1 MNQLKRTAFALLL
14 GAFFLSSCERDNA
27 GNELT
32 TTVSN
37 NNITMTGA
45 QVVPPNASA
54 ATGTIKATYD
64 RKSKVLSYTITWS
77 NLTAAI
83 TAIHVHGL
91 ADAGYL
97 ALTAPVQVLSGYSTA
112 TSGSYSGTLF
122 IDGNVIKQDD
132 LLAGQYYID
141 IHTNNPVFSVTGEIR
156 GQLTFPNN

>member
-14 GAFFLSSCERDNA
+14 GAFFLSSCEQDHE

-45 QVVPPNASA
+45 QVVPPNSST
-54 ATGTIKATYD
+54 ATGQISATYD
-64 RKSKVLSYTITWS
+64 RKSKILSYKITWS
-77 NLTAAI
+77 GLTAAV

-97 ALTAPVQVLSGYSTA
+97 ALVAPIQVISGNSTA
-112 TSGSYSGTLF
+112 VSGSYSGTLF
-122 IDGNVIKQDD
+122 VDGIAVKENDV
-132 LLAGQYYID
+132 LAGQYYID
-141 IHTNNPVFSVTGEIR
+141 IHTNNPVFNVTGEIR
-156 GQLTFPNN
+156 GQITFPN